1 MPDTWISYV
10 KNGKRS
16 TKKKVKNIELGQ
28 CITSSPPT
36 PPSPTQ
42 MGNWPPPSS
51 SSESPSS
58 SRRSSSPNNV
68 CIRSSIKTKNPIRLD
83 QLERYYVNNSR
94 DSNLGFS
101 NEYLMLERLCKETV
115 YKQLTQIR
123 YQASKNRFANV
134 MPYEHSLVRLKPIP
148 NIDGSDYIN
157 ASFVPGIHSDREYIA
172 CQAPLRDTLDD
183 FYRMILEHKVP
194 IVVNLLERENP
205 SYFPSFVGDDD
216 QMERKIYLPDATEE
230 VQLLN
235 MMARNNEHDHDNQIN
250 GLINE
255 QMIKRIQIKLHQV
268 EQRECYQ
275 IKQIHFINNDSIIHR
290 VSQFHYNKWIDFGT
304 PDNVKSL
311 IELIHDVRTFI
322 SINSQNMMIRNAPIV
337 VHCNAGIG
345 RTGTY
350 IAVDQL
356 WQTLTNQWHK
366 LGSSSS
372 TNNSSEW
379 GHKLVINLLK
389 LHNTKPTIDIYGLV
403 YRLRNWRHG
412 LVQNENQYAFI
423 YECVRYISKHRAEII
438 TNHRSSGNV
447 HHNHHHSN
455 NVEMKQIDKCKTTTK
470 HNCEQLNKL

>member
-1 MPDTWISYV
+1 MLCHVSHATHYKYWNTIWFIEQTIKKNNRWTFIGTIEADTKYRWIRLYQCQLCTGKFNIHSYV
-10 KNGKRS
+10 YWYWFNFAQK
-16 TKKKVKNIELGQ
+16 
-28 CITSSPPT
+28 
-36 PPSPTQ
+36 
-42 MGNWPPPSS
+42 
-51 SSESPSS
+51 
-58 SRRSSSPNNV
+58 
-68 CIRSSIKTKNPIRLD
+68 IK
-83 QLERYYVNNSR
+83 
-94 DSNLGFS
+94 
-101 NEYLMLERLCKETV
+101 
-115 YKQLTQIR
+115 
-123 YQASKNRFANV
+123 
-134 MPYEHSLVRLKPIP
+134 
-148 NIDGSDYIN
+148 
-157 ASFVPGIHSDREYIA
+157 GIHSDREYIA

-337 VHCNAGIG
+337 VHC
-345 RTGTY
+345 
-350 IAVDQL
+350 
-356 WQTLTNQWHK
+356 K
-366 LGSSSS
+366 
-372 TNNSSEW
+372 
-379 GHKLVINLLK
+379 
-389 LHNTKPTIDIYGLV
+389 
-403 YRLRNWRHG
+403 
-412 LVQNENQYAFI
+412 
-423 YECVRYISKHRAEII
+423 
-438 TNHRSSGNV
+438 
-447 HHNHHHSN
+447 
-455 NVEMKQIDKCKTTTK
+455 
-470 HNCEQLNKL
+470 